1 MVEKMWQLQEAKN
14 KFSRLVEM
22 ARKSGP
28 QIVTKHGR
36 EAVVVLSFE
45 EYQKMVSLKDD
56 LIEFFRNSPLRQADI
71 DFSQLRSREMP
82 RKVEI

>member
-1 MVEKMWQLQEAKN
+1 MKEKVWQLQEAKN
-14 KFSRLVEM
+14 KFSRLVKE

-45 EYQKMVSLKDD
+45 EYQKM
-56 LIEFFRNSPLRQADI
+56 RSPL
-71 DFSQLRSREMP
+71 FW
-82 RKVEI
+82 

>member
-1 MVEKMWQLQEAKN
+1 MEEKVWELQEAKN
-14 KFSRLVEM
+14 KFCRLVEK
-22 ARKSGP
+22 ARKNGP

-45 EYQKMVSLKDD
+45 EYQKMVSPGCD
-56 LIEFFRNSPLRQADI
+56 LIEFFDKSPLKQRDI
-71 DFSQLRSREMP
+71 DFSTLRSKEMP

>member
-1 MVEKMWQLQEAKN
+1 MEEKVWQLQEAKN
-14 KFSRLVEM
+14 KFSRLVEK

-45 EYQKMVSLKDD
+45 EYQKIVSHKGD
-56 LIEFFRNSPLRQADI
+56 LTEFFGNSPLKQADV
-71 DFSQLRSREMP
+71 DFSKLRSKEMP

>member
-1 MVEKMWQLQEAKN
+1 MEENVWQLQEAKN
-14 KFSRLVEM
+14 KFSSLVER
-22 ARKSGP
+22 ACKNGP

-45 EYQKMVSLKDD
+45 EYQRMVCPRGD
-56 LIEFFRNSPLRQADI
+56 LIEFFGKSPLREVDI
-71 DFSQLRSREMP
+71 DFSTLRSKEMP

>member
-1 MVEKMWQLQEAKN
+1 MKEKAWQLQEAKN
-14 KFSRLVEM
+14 KFSRLVEK
-22 ARKSGP
+22 AQKDGP

-45 EYQKMVSLKDD
+45 EYQKMVAPQCD
-56 LIEFFRNSPLRQADI
+56 LIEFFAKSPLKGVTI
-71 DFSQLRSREMP
+71 DFSALRSKEMP

>member
-1 MVEKMWQLQEAKN
+1 MEEKVWQLQEAKN
-14 KFSRLVEM
+14 KFSRLVEN
-22 ARKSGP
+22 ACKNGP

-45 EYQKMVSLKDD
+45 EYQKMVSPRGD
-56 LIEFFRNSPLRQADI
+56 LVEFFGKSPLKQADI
-71 DFSQLRSREMP
+71 DFSTVRSKEMP

>member
-1 MVEKMWQLQEAKN
+1 MEEKVWQLQEAKN
-14 KFSRLVEM
+14 KFSRLVEK
-22 ARKSGP
+22 ARKNGP

-45 EYQKMVSLKDD
+45 KYQKMVSRGCD
-56 LIEFFRNSPLRQADI
+56 LIEFFDKSPLKQIDI
-71 DFSQLRSREMP
+71 DFSALRPKEMP

>member
-1 MVEKMWQLQEAKN
+1 MKEKARQLQEAKN
-14 KFSRLVEM
+14 KFSRLVEK
-22 ARKSGP
+22 AQKNGP

-45 EYQKMVSLKDD
+45 EYQKMVSPQCD
-56 LIEFFRNSPLRQADI
+56 LIEFFDKSPLKGVGI
-71 DFSQLRSREMP
+71 DFSTLRSKEMP

>member
-1 MVEKMWQLQEAKN
+1 MGDRVWQLQEAKN
-14 KFSRLVEM
+14 KFSRLVEK
-22 ARKSGP
+22 ARNNGP

-45 EYQKMVSLKDD
+45 EYQKMTSPKDD
-56 LIEFFRNSPLRQADI
+56 LIDFFGKSPLKEADI
-71 DFSQLRSREMP
+71 DFSTLRSKEVP